1 MADVNSKEIRSKNT
15 CPGLIQNGNHQ
26 RQEYNRLLYSGE
38 RQMNWT
44 PIGTF
49 VGIVADD
56 PDCKIELKSFHCQ
69 ILNDHEVLKK
79 EQQNYKSIP
88 VIRKVDAGMIQ
99 KKFLSI
105 KQDIEDLVESEM
117 GMLTDNPELNSCL
130 IKKNS

>member
-1 MADVNSKEIRSKNT
+1 MI
-15 CPGLIQNGNHQ
+15 
-26 RQEYNRLLYSGE
+26 
-38 RQMNWT
+38 
-44 PIGTF
+44 
-49 VGIVADD
+49 ADD

-130 IKKNS
+130 SKKIHSRQNIRMKKK